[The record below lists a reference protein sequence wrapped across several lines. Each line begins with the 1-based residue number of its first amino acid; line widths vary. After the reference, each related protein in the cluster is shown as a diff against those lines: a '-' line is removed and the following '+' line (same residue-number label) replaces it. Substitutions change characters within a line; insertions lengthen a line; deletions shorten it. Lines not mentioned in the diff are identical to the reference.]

1 MQTGLTRIDGKR
13 YYFDLKTGKM
23 QTGLIDLGN
32 NCYMYFLKEGGVL
45 TGAQKIDG
53 KLYLF
58 SESGMPYIG
67 WQTIDGKHTM

>member
-1 MQTGLTRIDGKR
+1 
-13 YYFDLKTGKM
+13 M

-67 WQTIDGKHTM
+67 WQTIDGKTYYVEPETNVVLTGFQEIEGSK